1 MTAVRGIRGA
11 VTVGANSKEAITS
24 ATRELLAAIVRENQ
38 LLPDD
43 IAGIMFTA
51 TPDLTAE
58 FPAYAVRGLHW
69 PTVPLICAQEIDV
82 PGAMRSVVRVLLLV
96 NTTRTPQEIKHQ
108 YLREARQLR
117 PDLTEGDPV

>member
-11 VTVGANSKEAITS
+11 VTVDANSKEAITS
-24 ATRELLAAIVRENQ
+24 ATRELLVAIVRENQ
-38 LLPDD
+38 LEPDD

-58 FPAYAVRGLHW
+58 FPAYAVRGLPW